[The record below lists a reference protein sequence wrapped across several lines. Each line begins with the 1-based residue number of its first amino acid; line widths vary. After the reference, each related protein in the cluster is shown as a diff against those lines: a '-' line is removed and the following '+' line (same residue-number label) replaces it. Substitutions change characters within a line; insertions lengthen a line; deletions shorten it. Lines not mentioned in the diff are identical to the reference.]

1 MSVSTA
7 RCKHMSNQRNPDDLK
22 KNLTEMQFYVTQ
34 NHGTEPPFTGRL
46 LHNKRDGV
54 YHCLVCDAPLFNSQT
69 KFDSGCGWPS
79 FYEPVSDEAIRYLT
93 DASHGMVRTEIR
105 CGNCDAHLGHVFPD
119 GPQPTG
125 ERFCVNSASM
135 SFTDDENGDQIKG

>member
-1 MSVSTA
+1 MEKLNKTLDEWRAMLDPEQYNVC
-7 RCKHMSNQRNPDDLK
+7 RLK
-22 KNLTEMQFYVTQ
+22 
-34 NHGTEPPFTGRL
+34 GTERPFSGQYNAT
-46 LHNKRDGV
+46 KTPGV
-54 YHCLVCDAPLFNSQT
+54 YHCVCCQAPLFDSAA

-93 DASHGMVRTEIR
+93 DSSHGMVRTEIR

>member
-1 MSVSTA
+1 
-7 RCKHMSNQRNPDDLK
+7 
-22 KNLTEMQFYVTQ
+22 MQFYVTQ

-93 DASHGMVRTEIR
+93 DSSHGMVRTEIR
-105 CGNCDAHLGHVFPD
+105 CGNCDAHLGTSSRMAHSYGRAFLRKLSLN
-119 GPQPTG
+119 
-125 ERFCVNSASM
+125 ELH
-135 SFTDDENGDQIKG
+135 